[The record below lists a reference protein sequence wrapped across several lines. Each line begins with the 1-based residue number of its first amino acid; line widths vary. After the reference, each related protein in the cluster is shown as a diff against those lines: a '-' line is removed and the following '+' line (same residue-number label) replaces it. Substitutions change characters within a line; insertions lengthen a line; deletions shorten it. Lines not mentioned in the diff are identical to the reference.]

1 MSYFKNAAPQDINL
15 GAVDKSIKATPI
27 KPIIIPTHLPLCFGL
42 TAGGPDT
49 KEIVDGGRLLSLYK
63 SESFDRSLPY
73 FTHATRLTETVTSA
87 GNAVAMVRIIPDDND
102 TIANVTVYAD
112 MIADTVNV
120 YSRNADGSYALDGN
134 GDKIVDTTVSGYRVK
149 IISETSNDDVL
160 TPYGA
165 KTSKTGYMVN
175 STDNT
180 ITSTMIPL
188 FELRAK
194 YKGKIYNNYGI
205 TINTP
210 SADEINENIL
220 KGTLSLPYTLGLV
233 KRADVNSTGKFIDSL
248 YGSPFTQFSFKEN
261 GKDSLTQRPVDFLDA
276 IDSYS
281 NLNDPLLDI
290 VYPDFEKPYVY
301 RDNFKT
307 ALDNLFVAEKAYV
320 NANVT
325 LVDTTTR
332 NTSEWLDYLTDTPVD
347 DQAGITNIL
356 TGKSS
361 KNVPAFTFEMDDSSV
376 TLPTGSKEVHFS
388 KYSPIYLENGKDGT
402 LTTDTLEAGVKLW
415 MDKYLDRNSDVM
427 DPAIDLENIFYDSG
441 FTLPTKESMVSF
453 IAVRKNT
460 YVALGTHI
468 KDGNKPMKLVD
479 ERAVGVTL
487 KAALGLAPESTF
499 ANTSVARGIIV
510 VGSGL
515 DSKDPS
521 NERYPLTMD
530 IAYKAAR
537 MMGGV
542 KWNKNLIFDSGG
554 KNLITNYSDVYPKRV
569 PKGIIADLWNIGL
582 IWPENYDTETKFFPA
597 MHSVY
602 DKDTSVLSNF
612 YAGIA
617 LTVDNNIA
625 SSVWRKYTGTV
636 TMTPSEFTAVVEK
649 EMNRKLNGVFDGVIT
664 ASAKAMITDFDA
676 QNGFSY
682 TIASI
687 LGGNV
692 MKTVQTH
699 YAEVWNNSDL

>member
-1 MSYFKNAAPQDINL
+1 MSFFKNAAPQDINL
-15 GAVDKSIKATPI
+15 GAVDKSIKPTPI
-27 KPIIIPTHLPLCFGL
+27 KPIIIPTHLPLCFGF
-42 TAGGPDT
+42 TAGGPAT
-49 KEIVDGGRLLSLYK
+49 KEIVDGGRLLNLYK
-63 SESFDRSLPY
+63 SESFDRGLPY
-73 FTHATRLTETVTSA
+73 FSHTTRLAEIVTGA
-87 GNAVAMVRIIPDDND
+87 GNAIAMVRIIPDDND

-112 MIADTVNV
+112 MLADTVSV
-120 YSRNADGSYALDGN
+120 WKRNADGSFALDSDGN
-134 GDKIVDTTVSGYRVK
+134 KIKDVDVSGYRVK
-149 IISETSNDDVL
+149 IISEVNDDDIL

-165 KTSKTGYMVN
+165 KTSKPGYM
-175 STDNT
+175 TDSDSNQ
-180 ITSTMIPL
+180 STMIPL

-194 YKGKIYNNYGI
+194 YKGKLYNNYGI

-210 SADEINENIL
+210 SEDNLNENIL
-220 KGTLSLPYTLGLV
+220 KGTLAMPYELGLV
-233 KRADVNSTGKFIDSL
+233 KRADVNSTGKFINNL
-248 YGSPFTQFSFKEN
+248 FGVPFTQFSFKEN
-261 GKDSLTQRPVDFLDA
+261 GKDSLTHRPVDVLDA
-276 IDSYS
+276 IGSYS
-281 NLNDPLLDI
+281 NTDNPLRDI
-290 VYPDFEKPYVY
+290 VFPDFEKPYVY
-301 RDNFKT
+301 RDNLKT
-307 ALDNLFVAEKAYV
+307 ALDNLFVAEKDYV

-325 LVDTTTR
+325 LSDDSTR
-332 NTSEWLDYLTDTPVD
+332 NTSEWMDYLSTVPVE
-347 DQAGITNIL
+347 DQAAITNIL
-356 TGKSS
+356 TAKSS
-361 KNVPAFTFEMDDSSV
+361 KNVPAFTFYIDDTAV
-376 TLPTGSKEVHFS
+376 TLADNQKEVHFS
-388 KYSPIYLENGKDGT
+388 KYSPIYLGNGKDGT
-402 LTTDTLEAGVKLW
+402 LSIDNLEAGVSMW
-415 MDKYLDRNSDVM
+415 MDKYLDKNSDVM
-427 DPAIDLENIFYDSG
+427 DPAIDLENVLYDSG
-441 FTLPTKESMVSF
+441 FRLPIKEKLVSF

-460 YVALGTHI
+460 YLALGTHI
-468 KDGNKPMKLVD
+468 IDGNKPMTLTD

-515 DSKDPS
+515 DSRDPS
-521 NERYPLTMD
+521 NNRYPLSMD
-530 IAYKAAR
+530 IAYKAAK

-602 DKDTSVLSNF
+602 DNDTSVLSNF

-625 SSVWRKYTGTV
+625 SAVWRKYTGTV
-636 TMTPSEFTAVVEK
+636 TMTPSEFTAAVEK
-649 EMNRKLNGVFDGVIT
+649 EMNAKLNGVFDGVIN
-664 ASAKAMITDFDA
+664 ASAKAMITDFDE

-682 TIASI
+682 TVASI

-699 YAEVWNNSDL
+699 YAEVWNNADL